1 MNSVE
6 IIYKNSQNIDKY
18 ITIILSM
25 FMMNLCYFVKGNETI
40 QDELIRFRENRKLH
54 IRIRT

>member
-18 ITIILSM
+18 ITII